1 MGPHENADRKIYSL
15 DKNDDKPSNWGVS
28 YFRQT
33 YMIKYQTNVNGMYG
47 IRLHITVDVIMGY
60 FLSKVSLEY
69 TFINGKKI
77 MMQ

>member
-15 DKNDDKPSNWGVS
+15 DKNYDKPSNWGVP

-47 IRLHITVDVIMGY
+47 IRLHITVDVIIRICFVQSIIGVY
-60 FLSKVSLEY
+60 
-69 TFINGKKI
+69 IH
-77 MMQ
+77 